1 MRSFESRSGARKSS
15 AWAKLG
21 VERVAANETGDR
33 LVVPVERNER
43 HAAVH
48 PIRDRIRRQCQSPVV
63 AVERLGIAADLAQ
76 NVGAIGV
83 RRREIGRKRDGAVET
98 RQGVVV
104 QSERVQG
111 AAQDDMAARLLR
123 IAVERLAGEL
133 RALLEAAVLAGNQR
147 QIIKRVRI
155 GRIGAQ
161 NFGVARGGFVDGA
174 APVQRQAFLQ
184 QIAYGGDGHSR

>member
-1 MRSFESRSGARKSS
+1 MGEI
-15 AWAKLG
+15 G
-21 VERVAANETGDR
+21 VERKTAIETGHR
-33 LVVPVERNER
+33 FVVPVERNER

-48 PIRDRIRRQCQSPVV
+48 PIGDRIRRQGQSAVV

-76 NVGAIGV
+76 NIGAIGV
-83 RRREIGRKRDGAVET
+83 CRRELWRQRDGAIET
-98 RQGVVV
+98 CQGVVV

-111 AAQDDMAARLLR
+111 TAQDDMAARLFR
-123 IAVERLAGEL
+123 IAGERFSGKL

-184 QIAYGGDGHSR
+184 QIARRGDGHGR